1 MNHRPVVAEILTRRR
16 VNKMPEPGRQPRG
29 MKAQVKNP
37 GELFLRLMKYV
48 LKDYKF
54 HCISVVVLIV
64 VSVLCNVQGTMFM
77 KNLIDE
83 YITPFLLSD
92 NPNFTPLAHA
102 IARVAAF
109 YALGVLATFGYNRLM
124 VNVTQGT
131 LRNLR
136 NDLFSHMEKLPV
148 KYFDTHA
155 HGDIM
160 SVYTNDIDTL
170 RQMIS
175 QSMPQLLNSGITIIS
190 VFVSML
196 ILSIPLTVVTMIMVG
211 IMVFCSKKSAGQSGA
226 YFAKQQKD
234 LGTVN
239 GYIEEMMNGQKVVK
253 VFCHEEENMQ
263 NFKKLND
270 ELYVSADKANTFA
283 NFLGPINAQIG
294 NISYVICAIIG
305 GVLALGKVG
314 GFTLGGLASFLT
326 FNKSFSMP
334 INQISMQMNAIVMAM
349 AGADRIFKLMDE
361 KEELDEGYVT
371 LVNAKEEDGKLT
383 ECEERTE
390 RWAWKHT
397 HQNDGSVDYVEV
409 KGEVVFNGVDF
420 GYNDEKIV
428 LHDIKLYAKPGQKI
442 AFVGSTGAGKTTI
455 TNLINRFYDIQD
467 GKIRYDG
474 ININKIKKADLRHS
488 LGIVLQDTHLFT
500 GTVRDNIRFGK
511 LDATDEEIVAA
522 AKLANADSFI
532 RRLPKGYDTMLTGD
546 GANLSQGQR
555 QLLAIA
561 RAAIADP
568 PVLILDE
575 ATSSIDTRTERI
587 VQDGMDKLMRG
598 RTTFVIAH
606 RLSTVRNSDCIMV
619 LEQGR
624 IIERGTH
631 DELIEEKGRYYQ
643 LYTGNAISA

>member
-1 MNHRPVVAEILTRRR
+1 
-16 VNKMPEPGRQPRG
+16 MPGPGRQPRG

-561 RAAIADP
+561 RAAIAEP